1 MQKTSNNMAMCLFVN
16 VQDTTMIKESEYRY
30 QERIQLL
37 ISQES
42 ILE

>member
-16 VQDTTMIKESEYRY
+16 VQDKTMIKESEYRY